1 MTEETDLSPNSDER
15 AMGAL
20 AHFFGI
26 LGALIIWVV
35 QKDKSRFVRFQA
47 VQALAFNFVVM
58 LVMMVLSVCSSG
70 VMFIG
75 IFGMMFSAV
84 NSSASPE
91 SFSRFMVF
99 PFMLPFL
106 MFTCIF
112 PFSLLFLIARVVA
125 AVSILSGNNFHYPL
139 LGAKVEQFLSD
150 QSQP

>member
-1 MTEETDLSPNSDER
+1 MTAEIDLSPNSDER
-15 AMGAL
+15 VMGAL

-35 QKDKSRFVRFQA
+35 QKDKSHFVRFQA

-58 LVMMVLSVCSSG
+58 LVMMVLSVCLSG

-75 IFGMMFSAV
+75 IFGTMLAAV
-84 NSSASPE
+84 NSGTSPD
-91 SFSRFMVF
+91 SFSRFMIF

-112 PFSLLFLIARVVA
+112 PFSLVFLIARVVA
-125 AVSILSGNNFHYPL
+125 AVSILSGNNFRYPL
-139 LGAKVEQFLSD
+139 LGAKVEQFLAD
-150 QSQP
+150 ESQP